1 KSNESG
7 NHYNND
13 LNNQQQRKDQIQY
26 KKKNLYEFIKPA
38 HYDQQKRKPQRSL
51 HSSLNNSVPTSFITS
66 PTSDHERRVIE
77 DLPIINDSSFNNII
91 YNNDAFNHDN
101 SSQNLGKSNSKYFNS
116 NNDNMNYEIS
126 QSVVITS
133 SAYSKVSNH
142 RVQHSHGSDITFN
155 KSYVNTHHDQH
166 KKKPQRSLHSYL
178 NTSVPTSFI
187 TSPTSDHERRV
198 IEDLPIINY
207 SNNDDN
213 DSSFNNIINH
223 DNSSQNLGKSSPKYF
238 NNYKG
243 DKNKNNN
250 MNYRISR
257 SASSKVHS
265 HRVQYSHSS
274 DITFDKSYD
283 KQLQQ
288 TSQQIQPIQSP
299 QSQQSSQNTSSGLL
313 NNNKSVCT
321 EDLQNHSKEFFTN
334 LDTFSNSNTVGH
346 TNESNHSNNND
357 DGDILLTNEL
367 SIRPRIRTFVPYI
380 LFRDNDVPGS
390 KFHSPSSNSTP
401 KSIYNY
407 NIRQN
412 NDNDNNSTAV
422 YQSFS
427 NDNYTQQN
435 NDINAN
441 YVNNFNYQYHSQKAS
456 SSSSISVNNQ
466 EFQYHH
472 QQQQNGVSGS
482 PDNQKI
488 RDEPNN
494 EVVDQ
499 LNELNITNNDG
510 EDTAATIISNNNI
523 KSYNS
528 SEYYENQS
536 QNLYHLSHTNNQID
550 NSQLSGTNNNNIYNP
565 ILQHQQQLLG
575 GYNSKPYFDTNN
587 KMNRRPSIPAPITT
601 SKRFS
606 NTFKKSKKQ
615 HPKYQEATL
624 SLQNSQ
630 YQSAIRL
637 YSEILTQIPNSYSLK
652 CDRAFAYLNIDEFAL
667 ALCDLD
673 DALVMKPKKSR
684 AWEIREEVF
693 RLQIQYEDVLVDQNK
708 CLRIQPNNTSQMHKY
723 EMELQDLSDSGRIPT
738 LKGNLKKKECIIC
751 VEERPPKS
759 FVIIS
764 NNCNHNANICDEC
777 VNKYI
782 EGNLNDK
789 GDINIKCP
797 FIGCDVILD
806 NYEIKNLVNDNL
818 YQRYD
823 ELALRKALQQ
833 MPDIRWCKN
842 PKCKSAQSHIGSE
855 SEPILTCR
863 DCGTKSC
870 FTHDSLWHEGLTC
883 QQYDKIDKN
892 KNKATQ
898 KYLAKHTKPCPK
910 CGVRISKNEGCDHMT
925 CKVPECKY
933 EFCWL

>member
-1 KSNESG
+1 
-7 NHYNND
+7 
-13 LNNQQQRKDQIQY
+13 
-26 KKKNLYEFIKPA
+26 

-390 KFHSPSSNSTP
+390 KFHSPSSNT
-401 KSIYNY
+401 
-407 NIRQN
+407 
-412 NDNDNNSTAV
+412 
-422 YQSFS
+422 
-427 NDNYTQQN
+427 
-435 NDINAN
+435 
-441 YVNNFNYQYHSQKAS
+441 S

-499 LNELNITNNDG
+499 LNELNITNND
-510 EDTAATIISNNNI
+510 
-523 KSYNS
+523 
-528 SEYYENQS
+528 
-536 QNLYHLSHTNNQID
+536 D

-587 KMNRRPSIPAPITT
+587 KMIDAKRVSSSSFHMPSYHKNHIDRRPSIPAPITT

-910 CGVRISKNEGCDHMT
+910 CGSILNYGNHYHKKT
-925 CKVPECKY
+925 CTYYSAY
-933 EFCWL
+933 EEL